1 MNVLVTG
8 GGGFIGKALV
18 NELVMRNFN
27 VTSFSRGDYPEL
39 RRIGVNTKRGDLS
52 DFGSVLQATVKTG
65 ILFHVA
71 AKAGINGSYR
81 EYYKSN
87 VTGTENIINACKI
100 NKVKYLIYTSSASV
114 VFDGKDIE
122 GSDESLP
129 YPVHPVSHYTATK
142 AIAEQ
147 LILKADCPDLRTLAL
162 RPHLV
167 YGPGD
172 NHLLPAIISKA
183 AKGKLR
189 RIGKCRNLV
198 DVSYIDNVV
207 AAHISAARAIIE
219 NPEVSG
225 NSFFIT
231 NGEPVLLWNFLDM
244 IMQASGLEP
253 LKKRVPVWIA
263 TIISHLSESF
273 QRLSAN
279 AQGTLTPFIVSE
291 LTRSHWFDISKAR
304 RLLNYNPEIS
314 NIEGLEKMGIAVT
327 NNYSGCSTPCI

>member
-1 MNVLVTG
+1 MNALVTG

-18 NELVMRNFN
+18 NELVRRDFK

-39 RRIGVNTKRGDLS
+39 RKKGVNTISGDLS
-52 DFGSVLQATVKTG
+52 DSDSVLHATNNIDIV
-65 ILFHVA
+65 FHVA
-71 AKAGINGSYR
+71 ARAGTNGRYS
-81 EYYKSN
+81 EYYKTN
-87 VTGTENIINACKI
+87 VAGTENIINACKT
-100 NKVKYLIYTSSASV
+100 NKIRYLIYTSSASV

-147 LILKADCPDLRTLAL
+147 LILKADCPDLRTLVL

-231 NGEPVLLWNFLDM
+231 NGEPVLLWDFVDIIL
-244 IMQASGLEP
+244 QTSGLEP
-253 LKKRVPVWIA
+253 VKKRIPAWVAIM
-263 TIISHLSESF
+263 ISRINQNLHRVFLKNHES
-273 QRLSAN
+273 L
-279 AQGTLTPFIVSE
+279 LTPFIVSE
-291 LTRSHWFDISKAR
+291 LIRSHWFNISKAR
-304 RLLNYNPEIS
+304 DHLNYNPVIS
-314 NIEGLEKMGIAVT
+314 NIEGLRKMDNV
-327 NNYSGCSTPCI
+327 NPV